1 MITMALGLSY
11 LFLRC
16 MGLNLIVRCDNV
28 IGLFSSRV
36 LLFLGFT
43 TALCSESDGGG
54 GGGGQP
60 QMY

>member
-1 MITMALGLSY
+1 MITMPLGLSY

-16 MGLNLIVRCDNV
+16 MGLIVRCDNV

-54 GGGGQP
+54 GGGGGQP